1 MKEVA
6 KRLNLKVEFTEMGVD
21 GMLTALDSGMTD
33 IANYSIEEGA
43 KNFDDYLHTTPHKY
57 SFTSMV
63 VRGSD
68 NSGIHSWEDVKGKK
82 AAGAA
87 STNYMKIA
95 KKLGAE
101 LVVYDNVTND
111 VYMSDLVNGRTD
123 VIINDYYLQSIAV
136 AFAKDKYDIKINE
149 GVYANPYSASFS
161 ISLNNTVLRD
171 KFNEA
176 MDAMKKD
183 GTLKKISE
191 QFFAGQ
197 DVTEPKDFKT
207 EKIDI
212 SDVD

>member
-1 MKEVA
+1 
-6 KRLNLKVEFTEMGVD
+6 MGVD

-68 NSGIHSWEDVKGKK
+68 NSGIYSWEDVKGKK